1 MMEMIDTYRD
11 KFESVAVAEP
21 LLGEVGSD
29 APSSIRIR
37 KTLPRL
43 SPLLP

>member
-29 APSSIRIR
+29 APSSIRTR